1 MSIEIEKEEIRNL
14 KYEQGLTLKEIAD
27 RFGKS
32 IYWVNSRLDPKYE
45 PKRKRKIAADDIEL
59 EIETEHE
66 NLSEE
71 VKQIV
76 NLRKQGLSY
85 EEIAREFGKSIYWV
99 HTRLREKYRPKTKR
113 KIAADDVDL
122 DLPDDLEDES
132 LSEEVR
138 KIIDLRQ
145 QGFSYQKIADKVN
158 RSVYWVHTR
167 LRDEYRPKGSRAELQ
182 FQEERVIP
190 FLKQVGH
197 EGIQQFARVK
207 GHGYS
212 QEADVLSVYENSTW
226 ITEVKINV
234 AHHELQTGIGQL
246 ILHRMAFPEENR
258 PKLQLAL
265 PSEINRGKIPQELID
280 SIQENEGI
288 SILFIPTP

>member
-1 MSIEIEKEEIRNL
+1 LAVRGIEYSIMSIESEKEEIRRL
-14 KYEQGLTLKEIAD
+14 KYEHGLTLKQIAD

-59 EIETEHE
+59 EIGTEHE

-85 EEIAREFGKSIYWV
+85 EEIAREFGKSVYWV

-122 DLPDDLEDES
+122 DLPDDLEDEN

-138 KIIDLRQ
+138 KIMDLRR
-145 QGFSYQKIADKVN
+145 QGFSYEKIADKLN

-190 FLKQVGH
+190 FLKQIGH
-197 EGIQQFARVK
+197 KGIRQFARVK

-226 ITEVKINV
+226 ITEVKIDGSSLFRV
-234 AHHELQTGIGQL
+234 
-246 ILHRMAFPEENR
+246 
-258 PKLQLAL
+258 
-265 PSEINRGKIPQELID
+265 GK
-280 SIQENEGI
+280 S
-288 SILFIPTP
+288 